1 MTVEIMKE
9 EKFNEPTWYFL
20 KSDGVTVTCSKNL
33 KEIEDMYDQIISN
46 PDLLVSSKTILKSA
60 EVFVN
65 LQEK

>member
-20 KSDGVTVTCSKNL
+20 KSDGVAVTCSKNL
-33 KEIEDMYDQIISN
+33 KEIEDMYDQIINN
-46 PDLLVSSKTILKSA
+46 PDLLVSSKTILKSE